1 MDSPGPAKKSITKR
15 FLDNLAGS
23 FSVSGYLMFLL
34 LSFITY
40 NWGPLVPSSC
50 LLIAFTFHST
60 ISPDQRVTSIA
71 YGILLLS
78 TVSTLSVYH
87 IMNVEALCKS
97 PFPHHLST
105 HPSVSAFKPVVD
117 VLNWTCAGLDSVSNS
132 SALSMDDDECFQK
145 SDILSLQRGLIEVIR
160 YRYKDMG
167 ADKQIIDFLDV
178 VDTNFEKGDFTKLES
193 FDRLPNGSPI
203 KKTVQP
209 Y

>member
-1 MDSPGPAKKSITKR
+1 
-15 FLDNLAGS
+15 
-23 FSVSGYLMFLL
+23 
-34 LSFITY
+34 
-40 NWGPLVPSSC
+40 
-50 LLIAFTFHST
+50 
-60 ISPDQRVTSIA
+60 
-71 YGILLLS
+71 
-78 TVSTLSVYH
+78 
-87 IMNVEALCKS
+87 
-97 PFPHHLST
+97 
-105 HPSVSAFKPVVD
+105 
-117 VLNWTCAGLDSVSNS
+117 
-132 SALSMDDDECFQK
+132 MDDDECFQK